1 MSTNKIINNNIV
13 NSNITNSNVNNS
25 NVINNIITDSNNN
38 IVKGSKK
45 KPNNQV
51 KKNNNEEDYDLQDE
65 GDIIVE
71 PKPTPVD
78 KKVNPYDS
86 DLKKCTYEIKDIS
99 NLPWCI
105 SNKLIDECR
114 IDFEKNICII
124 DLSYLTFTR
133 FFGIRIWYINAYEKK
148 DYPADYDWCKDKLF
162 MEKFEKLFF
171 KKLFI
176 YCSKNN
182 IPETNIIFTTDCS
195 SEYNWR
201 LSLNTKYKET
211 RKESHKNNK
220 FHNFEIFSFVKKV
233 LVKPFQDKNG
243 NLVFSH
249 KNLEA
254 DDLVHLS
261 IKYLREKK
269 DYKNKIIILANDRD
283 YVQIC
288 NDTVQLVDFK
298 NKEISKD
305 ILAKENIS
313 GKDYLLIKVLSG
325 DTSDNIAS
333 CYINKS
339 FLSKAG
345 VNTKKDY
352 LKGTFVRSI
361 ALIRNDSTKKLLYD
375 LLDYSRQE
383 IKNKPITF
391 NENEISYFKNIT
403 QNNQFIKNLK
413 IIDFDCIP
421 ENYHNHIFE
430 NVLHNCF

>member
-1 MSTNKIINNNIV
+1 MSTNKIISNSIDNINV
-13 NSNITNSNVNNS
+13 INSNVINSNFNNS
-25 NVINNIITDSNNN
+25 NVITSNVINNVINNDNDSNNF
-38 IVKGSKK
+38 IKVIKK
-45 KPNNQV
+45 KTNNQV
-51 KKNNNEEDYDLQDE
+51 KNNNEEDYDLQDE

-78 KKVNPYDS
+78 KKVNPYNL

-233 LVKPFQDKNG
+233 LVKPHQDKNG
-243 NLVFSH
+243 NLVLSH

-254 DDLVHLS
+254 DDLVHLT
-261 IKYLREKK
+261 IKYLYEKK

-305 ILAKENIS
+305 ILTKENIS

-361 ALIRNDSTKKLLYD
+361 ALIRNDSTKKLLYN
-375 LLDYSRQE
+375 LLDYSRQV
-383 IKNKPITF
+383 IKNKPITY
-391 NENEISYFKNIT
+391 NEK
-403 QNNQFIKNLK
+403 
-413 IIDFDCIP
+413 
-421 ENYHNHIFE
+421 
-430 NVLHNCF
+430 